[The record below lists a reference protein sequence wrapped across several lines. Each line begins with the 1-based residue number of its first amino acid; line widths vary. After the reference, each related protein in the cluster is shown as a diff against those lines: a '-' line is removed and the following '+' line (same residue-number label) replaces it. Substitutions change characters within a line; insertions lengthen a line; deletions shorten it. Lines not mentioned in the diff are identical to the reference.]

1 ENANIGD
8 STGVHAD
15 ATDADGDDVSYTLSD
30 NADGRFAI
38 DATTGEITVA
48 KELDF
53 DNGDAGDHVVT
64 VVALSTDG
72 SSSVKDFTIS
82 VTDADGTAPGGGDT
96 DNAIGPVTDVD
107 AANNTVSEN
116 AAVGTSTGV
125 HADATDADGDDIS
138 YTYLIT

>member
-1 ENANIGD
+1 
-8 STGVHAD
+8 
-15 ATDADGDDVSYTLSD
+15 
-30 NADGRFAI
+30 
-38 DATTGEITVA
+38 
-48 KELDF
+48 

-125 HADATDADGDDIS
+125 HADATDADGDDVS
-138 YTYLIT
+138 YTLSDNADGRFAIDATTGEITVAKELD